1 MQQPSTRTPS
11 FRRTSAIDT
20 SPLSRG
26 TFPSRTHDT
35 SRTCSARHNCPNAPE
50 AGHSQHRVL
59 LDRVV
64 WRSSRRPAQTMSQIS
79 RAGAVLQA
87 TNFHPQPNKA
97 VDSPFGDLP
106 WRAPQLF
113 GFTCRIIIACGH
125 DQAAMRAKRLDFLCQ
140 NNDALMTPQVRRRV
154 RCSAAIRLCGA
165 TDHSLVH
172 FRNQYRRSNT
182 ANRLFRSRIAGIGR
196 ESLPGRKTP
205 AINDCDTKTGRRHLA
220 TPRFETTDRPD
231 GRR

>member
-35 SRTCSARHNCPNAPE
+35 SRPYSARHNCPTAPE

-59 LDRVV
+59 RDRVV

-97 VDSPFGDLP
+97 VDSPSGDLP

-113 GFTCRIIIACGH
+113 GFTYRIIIACGH

-140 NNDALMTPQVRRRV
+140 TNDALMTPQDASQGALQRSNSLVRR
-154 RCSAAIRLCGA
+154 
-165 TDHSLVH
+165 
-172 FRNQYRRSNT
+172 NRSQLGPLSEPIP
-182 ANRLFRSRIAGIGR
+182 AVKHR
-196 ESLPGRKTP
+196 ESAVPVT
-205 AINDCDTKTGRRHLA
+205 NRRHRTRITAGQADTSDQRL
-220 TPRFETTDRPD
+220 
-231 GRR
+231 

>member
-35 SRTCSARHNCPNAPE
+35 SQACSARHNCPTAPE
-50 AGHSQHRVL
+50 AGHSQHRML
-59 LDRVV
+59 RDRVV

-87 TNFHPQPNKA
+87 TNFHPQRNKA
-97 VDSPFGDLP
+97 VDSPSGDLP

-125 DQAAMRAKRLDFLCQ
+125 DQAAIRAKRLDFLCQ
-140 NNDALMTPQVRRRV
+140 TNDALMTPQGALQRSNSLVRRNRSQLGPLSEPIPAV
-154 RCSAAIRLCGA
+154 KNRESA
-165 TDHSLVH
+165 VPV
-172 FRNQYRRSNT
+172 
-182 ANRLFRSRIAGIGR
+182 ANRRHRPRITTRQADTSDQRS
-196 ESLPGRKTP
+196 
-205 AINDCDTKTGRRHLA
+205 
-220 TPRFETTDRPD
+220 
-231 GRR
+231 

>member
-35 SRTCSARHNCPNAPE
+35 SQACSARHNCPTAPE
-50 AGHSQHRVL
+50 AGHSQHRML
-59 LDRVV
+59 RDRVV
-64 WRSSRRPAQTMSQIS
+64 WRSSRRPAHTMSQIS

-87 TNFHPQPNKA
+87 ANFHPQPNKA
-97 VDSPFGDLP
+97 VDSPSGDLP

-140 NNDALMTPQVRRRV
+140 TNDALMTPQDASQGALHRSNSLVRRNRSQLGPLSEPIPAV
-154 RCSAAIRLCGA
+154 KHRESA
-165 TDHSLVH
+165 VPV
-172 FRNQYRRSNT
+172 
-182 ANRLFRSRIAGIGR
+182 ANRRHRPRITTRQA
-196 ESLPGRKTP
+196 
-205 AINDCDTKTGRRHLA
+205 DTSDQRL
-220 TPRFETTDRPD
+220 
-231 GRR
+231 

>member
-26 TFPSRTHDT
+26 TFPTRTHDT

-64 WRSSRRPAQTMSQIS
+64 WRSSRRPAQTMPQIS

-97 VDSPFGDLP
+97 VDSPSGDLP

-140 NNDALMTPQVRRRV
+140 TNDALMTPQDASQGALHRSNSLVRRNRSQLGPLSEPIPAAKH
-154 RCSAAIRLCGA
+154 RESA
-165 TDHSLVH
+165 VPV
-172 FRNQYRRSNT
+172 
-182 ANRLFRSRIAGIGR
+182 ANRRHRPRITTRQA
-196 ESLPGRKTP
+196 
-205 AINDCDTKTGRRHLA
+205 DTSDQRL
-220 TPRFETTDRPD
+220 
-231 GRR
+231 

>member
-35 SRTCSARHNCPNAPE
+35 SQACSARHNCPIAPE
-50 AGHSQHRVL
+50 AGHSQHRML
-59 LDRVV
+59 RDRVV

-97 VDSPFGDLP
+97 VDSPSGDLP

-140 NNDALMTPQVRRRV
+140 TNDALMTPQDASQGALQRSNSLVRR
-154 RCSAAIRLCGA
+154 
-165 TDHSLVH
+165 
-172 FRNQYRRSNT
+172 NRSQLGPLSEPIPAVKNRESVVPV
-182 ANRLFRSRIAGIGR
+182 ANRRHRPRITTRQA
-196 ESLPGRKTP
+196 
-205 AINDCDTKTGRRHLA
+205 DTSDQRL
-220 TPRFETTDRPD
+220 
-231 GRR
+231 